1 MTLYHA
7 APVVRSL
14 AIMLRGFHDGR
25 DGASAPLRHGIYFE
39 VEPERPDGASG
50 VVLEVDDAES
60 LRRYAVSLWPQRR
73 ERPRGYFYLL
83 PADVANC
90 YAPRMVGE
98 VTESD
103 RLAND

>member
-7 APVVRSL
+7 APVVRAL
-14 AIMLRGFHDGR
+14 AIMLQGFHDGR

-39 VEPERPDGASG
+39 VEPERPEGALG
-50 VVLEVDDAES
+50 IVLEVEDAES
-60 LRRYAVSLWPQRR
+60 LRRFAVSLWPQRR
-73 ERPRGYFYLL
+73 EGSHGYFYLL

-98 VTESD
+98 VTASD